1 MSEKIFIVD
10 DNLVNRKLLTAI
22 LKKEGYDL
30 LEAEDGEEAIELA
43 FREMPDLILLDI
55 MMPKKDG
62 YEVCVELKGDDRT
75 ANIPIIFLSAK
86 TQTEDKIK
94 GLDLGG
100 ADYVTK
106 PFDRGEVLARVK
118 AQLKIAGLTKE
129 VIKANEELLK
139 KQEALDE
146 DLKAA
151 AGIQRSLL
159 PKEPPDED
167 IVDVAWQFMPCEKIG
182 GDIFNM
188 VRLDEKHWG
197 IYMLDVSGHGVPS
210 ALVAVSV
217 SQILGPQQG
226 LLLKKTIKPPPFY
239 EILSPA
245 EVLNLLDQEYPIE
258 RFNKF
263 FTISYI
269 VFNTEDKS
277 IIYSNA
283 AHPPPILLHGNG
295 EMELLDKGGTIIGM
309 GGLTPL

>member
-1 MSEKIFIVD
+1 
-10 DNLVNRKLLTAI
+10 
-22 LKKEGYDL
+22 
-30 LEAEDGEEAIELA
+30 
-43 FREMPDLILLDI
+43 
-55 MMPKKDG
+55 
-62 YEVCVELKGDDRT
+62 
-75 ANIPIIFLSAK
+75 
-86 TQTEDKIK
+86 
-94 GLDLGG
+94 
-100 ADYVTK
+100 
-106 PFDRGEVLARVK
+106 
-118 AQLKIAGLTKE
+118 LKIAGLTKE
-129 VIKANEELLK
+129 VIKANEALLK

-159 PKEPPDED
+159 PQEPPDTR
-167 IVDVAWQFMPCEKIG
+167 IVDVAWQFIPCEKIG

-263 FTISYI
+263 FTISY
-269 VFNTEDKS
+269 
-277 IIYSNA
+277 YSFEYR
-283 AHPPPILLHGNG
+283 G
-295 EMELLDKGGTIIGM
+295 
-309 GGLTPL
+309 